1 MLLQLGAKAVVG
13 IILLILSCCT
23 PSHAG
28 LPKGVSNK
36 FFWMPEKQRNAEFE
50 KYDLDTQYRIYI
62 YGSQQIEP
70 PMIGLAWPLAREGG
84 RIVQPLAAKL
94 ESADHDLTIRDIV
107 FVFRVMNDLGTYD
120 VAGDKSLMNKLREKG
135 QRDKGSLLADSN
147 SRYLAGDPGEIA
159 QKVVTIDS
167 SCTGASRGVRLTSQ
181 ALRSQRRRRLG

>member
-1 MLLQLGAKAVVG
+1 
-13 IILLILSCCT
+13 
-23 PSHAG
+23 
-28 LPKGVSNK
+28 
-36 FFWMPEKQRNAEFE
+36 MPEKQRNAEFE

-120 VAGDKSLMNKLREKG
+120 VAGDKSLMNKLREKVSAIKDPSWRIVT
-135 QRDKGSLLADSN
+135 QDTLLAIQEKS
-147 SRYLAGDPGEIA
+147 P
-159 QKVVTIDS
+159 KK
-167 SCTGASRGVRLTSQ
+167 
-181 ALRSQRRRRLG
+181 